1 MAVRNSE
8 MITKGLKN
16 IRNDFVLSNR
26 KEDDAGLTRLIE
38 EYNTIAKKNSN
49 YPDIT
54 GEMTGKDI
62 KEAINKMT
70 FEEKLLLERDYK
82 NIIQEQ
88 GEKFAREADLDNFGI
103 TKIVSAVS

>member
-38 EYNTIAKKNSN
+38 EYNT
-49 YPDIT
+49 
-54 GEMTGKDI
+54 
-62 KEAINKMT
+62 
-70 FEEKLLLERDYK
+70 R
-82 NIIQEQ
+82 
-88 GEKFAREADLDNFGI
+88 
-103 TKIVSAVS
+103 